1 MDQNKFL
8 TSFLGDF
15 FVVTVNKDN
24 NIEVYT
30 RISNRTDMIDPEIF
44 VMLSEKSKSSYEVIV
59 VQRGKQRTVATFSE
73 IGVGTVALAL
83 YARIRLGG
91 VSKDEEIQNKLLE
104 LESND
109 FDKLNEILFEVIG
122 DEYFSI
128 FNKKKYAINLE
139 RSDVKETYNI
149 YYLTGENEEI
159 YFVKDREAPN
169 CFLVVYNFSEKLK
182 AIFKYLNEC
191 QNYIA
196 LDEEFKDKIIKILIH

>member
-44 VMLSEKSKSSYEVIV
+44 VMLSEDSKSSYVVTV
-59 VQRGKQRTVATFSE
+59 VQRGKPRAVATFSE
-73 IGVGTVALAL
+73 VDVGTVALAL
-83 YARIRLGG
+83 YAKISLGG
-91 VSKDEEIQNKLLE
+91 VTKDEEIQNKLLE

-109 FDKLNEILFEVIG
+109 FDKLNEILLGVIE

-191 QNYIA
+191 QKYMA
-196 LDEEFKDKIIKILIH
+196 LDEVFKDKIIKILIH

>member
-59 VQRGKQRTVATFSE
+59 VQRGKPRTVATFSE

-109 FDKLNEILFEVIG
+109 FDKLNEILLGVIG

-191 QNYIA
+191 QKYIA